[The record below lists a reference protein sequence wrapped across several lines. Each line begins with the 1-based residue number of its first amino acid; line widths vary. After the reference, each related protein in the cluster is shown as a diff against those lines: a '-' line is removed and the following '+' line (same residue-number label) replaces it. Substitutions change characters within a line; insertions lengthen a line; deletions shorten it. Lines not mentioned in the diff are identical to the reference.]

1 MLQYKIIEIFIKVHD
16 FCKVFENEVKQK
28 QITSSSKTKLRN
40 RKASLS
46 ESEIITLQIA
56 FHSGQ
61 FKNFK
66 HFYLYY
72 VSNHFKNDFPEL
84 VSYNRFIIVVQ

>member
-1 MLQYKIIEIFIKVHD
+1 MLQDKIIEIFIKADD
-16 FCKVFENEVKQK
+16 FCKVFEKEIKQK
-28 QITSSSKTKLRN
+28 QITPSTKTQTRN
-40 RKASLS
+40 RKSGLS

-66 HFYLYY
+66 HFYLHY
-72 VSNHFKNDFPEL
+72 VCVHLKNDFPGL
-84 VSYNRFIIVVQ
+84 V